1 MTRASEHTRR
11 QLADA
16 LRHKLVT
23 KPLQKITIRELVEE
37 CGLNR
42 QTFYY
47 NFKDIY
53 DLLRWMFVY
62 DGEQLLNKRLTTE
75 TWEEALLLVLRYL
88 EENRQMCCGVLS
100 SVEHEYLRRFL
111 YDDVEPVVSQLI
123 EELSEG
129 LTVAPNYQKFLTHFY
144 TLSIASL
151 ILTWIMEPGDSGC
164 GDAEELI
171 RMLSVTLDGNLRQA
185 LQRYSA
191 E

>member
-1 MTRASEHTRR
+1 M
-11 QLADA
+11 
-16 LRHKLVT
+16 
-23 KPLQKITIRELVEE
+23 
-37 CGLNR
+37 
-42 QTFYY
+42 
-47 NFKDIY
+47 
-53 DLLRWMFVY
+53 
-62 DGEQLLNKRLTTE
+62 
-75 TWEEALLLVLRYL
+75 LLVLRYL